1 MLCYVICLVWNTR
14 HATFFNGFSSINL
27 NVEIHT
33 VVFLHGCLPLS
44 QNIVEAKIRR
54 QKIFTKEA
62 FEACGLSSD
71 KFEAYLAEKLLSL
84 RFVVLFVMG
93 KGIHECKTKRN
104 IIYMPCN
111 LSSFVHVTTATNTF
125 CLEVAVK
132 RESNHGFA
140 PLNCDFEKNKT
151 AVGMLCNV
159 VQFWVW
165 FRRPRLKIELHF
177 R

>member
-1 MLCYVICLVWNTR
+1 MLR
-14 HATFFNGFSSINL
+14 HLFGMKYPSRNFFLTDL

-33 VVFLHGCLPLS
+33 VVFWHGCLPLS

-93 KGIHECKTKRN
+93 KGIHECNTNDRN
-104 IIYMPCN
+104 ER
-111 LSSFVHVTTATNTF
+111 VTTATNTF
-125 CLEVAVK
+125 CLEVAVI

-140 PLNCDFEKNKT
+140 PLNCDFEKNKA
-151 AVGMLCNV
+151 AVVMLYNV

-165 FRRPRLKIELHF
+165 FRRPRLKIEFHF

>member
-1 MLCYVICLVWNTR
+1 MGVCRCLKILLKQKYGGKKYSPKR
-14 HATFFNGFSSINL
+14 
-27 NVEIHT
+27 
-33 VVFLHGCLPLS
+33 LS
-44 QNIVEAKIRR
+44 KRA
-54 QKIFTKEA
+54 A
-62 FEACGLSSD
+62 FCSD

-104 IIYMPCN
+104 NIYMPCN

-140 PLNCDFEKNKT
+140 PLNCDFEKNKA
-151 AVGMLCNV
+151 AVVMFYNV
-159 VQFWVW
+159 VQF
-165 FRRPRLKIELHF
+165 
-177 R
+177 